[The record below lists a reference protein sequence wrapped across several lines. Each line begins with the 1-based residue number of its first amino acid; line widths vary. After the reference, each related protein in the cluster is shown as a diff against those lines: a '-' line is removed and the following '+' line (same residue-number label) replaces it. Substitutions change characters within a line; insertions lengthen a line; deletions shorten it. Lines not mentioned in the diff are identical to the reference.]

1 MLQWLEKHML
11 PCGFKA
17 IFNVDCP
24 VCGAQRSFVQL
35 LKGNLAES
43 FSVYPP
49 LIPILL
55 LVSLGILKL
64 LNKQF
69 IQSGFLKS
77 YSLVVL
83 IIVMLNYIIR
93 FMR

>member
-1 MLQWLEKHML
+1 ML

-17 IFNVDCP
+17 IFSIDCP

-49 LIPILL
+49 LIPVLL
-55 LVSLGILKL
+55 LVSLGVFKL

-69 IQSGFLKS
+69 IQANFLRS

-93 FMR
+93 FIR

>member
-17 IFNVDCP
+17 IFNIDCP
-24 VCGAQRSFVQL
+24 VCGAQRAFVQL

-49 LIPILL
+49 LIPVLL
-55 LVSLGILKL
+55 LVSLGIWKL

-69 IQSGFLKS
+69 IQINFLKS

-83 IIVMLNYIIR
+83 ILVMLNYIIR
-93 FMR
+93 FIR

>member
-17 IFNVDCP
+17 IFNIDCP

-49 LIPILL
+49 LIPVLL
-55 LVSLGILKL
+55 LVTLGIWKL

-69 IQSGFLKS
+69 IQTNFLKS

-83 IIVMLNYIIR
+83 IIVMFNYIIR
-93 FMR
+93 FIR

>member
-1 MLQWLEKHML
+1 ML

-17 IFNVDCP
+17 IFNINCP
-24 VCGAQRSFVQL
+24 VCGAQRSFVEL

-43 FSVYPP
+43 FSIYPP
-49 LIPILL
+49 LIPVLL
-55 LVSLGILKL
+55 LVSLGIFKL

-69 IQSGFLKS
+69 IQTNFLKS

-93 FMR
+93 FIR

>member
-17 IFNVDCP
+17 IFNIDCP

-49 LIPILL
+49 LIPVLL
-55 LVSLGILKL
+55 LVSLGIFKL

-69 IQSGFLKS
+69 IQANFLRS

-83 IIVMLNYIIR
+83 IIVMLNYIMRFIR
-93 FMR
+93 

>member
-17 IFNVDCP
+17 IFNIDCP
-24 VCGAQRSFVQL
+24 VCGAQRAFVQL
-35 LKGNLAES
+35 LKGNLGES

-49 LIPILL
+49 LIPVLL
-55 LVSLGILKL
+55 LVSLGIWKL

-69 IQSGFLKS
+69 IQTNFLKS

-83 IIVMLNYIIR
+83 ILVMLNYIIR
-93 FMR
+93 FIR

>member
-1 MLQWLEKHML
+1 ML

-17 IFNVDCP
+17 IFNIDCP
-24 VCGAQRSFVQL
+24 VCGAQRSFLQL

-49 LIPILL
+49 LIPVLL
-55 LVSLGILKL
+55 LVSLGIFKL

-69 IQSGFLKS
+69 IQTNFLKS

-83 IIVMLNYIIR
+83 IVVMINYIIKFIR
-93 FMR
+93 

>member
-1 MLQWLEKHML
+1 MLHWLEKHML

-17 IFNVDCP
+17 IFNIDCP

-49 LIPILL
+49 LIPVLL
-55 LVSLGILKL
+55 LVSLVVFKL

-69 IQSGFLKS
+69 IQTNFLKS

-93 FMR
+93 SIR

>member
-1 MLQWLEKHML
+1 MLQWLEEHML

-49 LIPILL
+49 LIPVLL
-55 LVSLGILKL
+55 LVSLGIFKL

-69 IQSGFLKS
+69 IQTSFLRS

-83 IIVMLNYIIR
+83 IVVMINYIIR
-93 FMR
+93 FIR